1 MTKHRRYQRP
11 IAYRPH
17 RRRSKHHP
25 VVVLFSLVMVSYA
38 LVQLKQ
44 LFIQHNGTGGP
55 GWTIGQP
62 KTRWDVRLG
71 NRPLPEL
78 QALAL
83 DLVNRDRQ
91 VNGLPPLVEDPL
103 LSLAAQRHAE
113 DMLHR
118 GFYNHV
124 NPDGQ
129 DPSDRF
135 MAVGGQ
141 VGAGENIMQQQGGMP
156 MALSYGLVEEYQKG
170 WMYSPGHRT
179 NLLTAHYTTFGYGI
193 VANPLGTEI
202 YAVQMFSFLAQYT
215 NPAGRNQRE

>member
-1 MTKHRRYQRP
+1 MPKHRRYQRP
-11 IAYRPH
+11 ISYRPAH
-17 RRRSKHHP
+17 RQAQHHP

-44 LFIQHNGTGGP
+44 LFIQHNGVGGP

-62 KTRWDVRLG
+62 QTQTRLRLG
-71 NRPLPEL
+71 NQPLPEL

-118 GFYNHV
+118 RFYQ
-124 NPDGQ
+124 NPSQ
-129 DPSDRF
+129 CSAHSQRL
-135 MAVGGQ
+135 GG
-141 VGAGENIMQQQGGMP
+141 
-156 MALSYGLVEEYQKG
+156 
-170 WMYSPGHRT
+170 W
-179 NLLTAHYTTFGYGI
+179 
-193 VANPLGTEI
+193 
-202 YAVQMFSFLAQYT
+202 
-215 NPAGRNQRE
+215 

>member
-1 MTKHRRYQRP
+1 MPNHRRYQRP
-11 IAYRPH
+11 VSYGPPRKAQ
-17 RRRSKHHP
+17 HHP
-25 VVVLFSLVMVSYA
+25 VVVLFSLMMVCYA

-55 GWTIGQP
+55 GWTMGQP
-62 KTRWDVRLG
+62 QTPARLRLV
-71 NRPLPEL
+71 NQPLPEL
-78 QALAL
+78 QTLAL

-91 VNGLPPLVEDPL
+91 VNGLLPLVEDPL

-113 DMLHR
+113 DMLR
-118 GFYNHV
+118 RRFYDHV

-141 VGAGENIMQQQGGMP
+141 VGAGENIMQQVGGMP
-156 MALSYGLVEEYQKG
+156 MTLSYGLVEEYQKG
-170 WMYSPGHRT
+170 WMYSPGHRE

-202 YAVQMFSFLAQYT
+202 YAVQMFSFPVQ
-215 NPAGRNQRE
+215 